1 MSERIVSALAEMKQL
16 YLESVYNNDP
26 KEKQL
31 QEEMRQVYEFKKPQ
45 LDPVGKEDGDV
56 DNDGDKDKTDDY
68 LLNRRGVR
76 TSAIESNR
84 LSKEI
89 LKAIKNWKGE
99 PGTHN
104 SQESTANVEKIMK
117 SIQGL
122 RPPVAE
128 STYYSWRD
136 TVDESVIWEILD
148 NEEEQKQVKE
158 NSKINNYSKK
168 NPVVTVNPEFNTESS
183 IIDSE
188 ELTEE
193 FVDAAIDIASQYFYE
208 EGLNEDGIQILMDE
222 LGAEEFYEW
231 VMEIGYEAM
240 LYEETLQGELLTSKG
255 EARKKPEVSRRAGA
269 ASVVKHTPSTSEPEK
284 RETVKV
290 SPGQQEINF
299 SAPKKT
305 KPTKPRARGFT
316 PDTTPRPRR
325 TPTGVAAA
333 KQAKQQEKQAAFRAR
348 NTQAQRAKGI
358 PQAGE
363 MLGRPSM
370 SSSGRVRQ
378 STEPDNREGRKTRKR
393 GAAMEIAKQ
402 TQQSSSTGDLLGQTG
417 QAVKKVGQLAA
428 AFGSGMREPFET
440 KAGRDLQATLIRGF
454 RKTIRGARDAAA
466 REVARRR
473 VGIREEFE
481 FWVNDLLD
489 EGYDLSEY
497 TWDDLYEEFE
507 YLQEKAVSEQQQK
520 IFGLALS
527 VKRGETPRSQVSDE
541 VLKIVDSMSEKHIRK
556 YAKTP
561 HKDVPKTVDESY
573 LVDKVINFVRENKI

>member
-45 LDPVGKEDGDV
+45 LDPVGKEDEDV
-56 DNDGDKDKTDDY
+56 DNDEDKDKTDDY

-104 SQESTANVEKIMK
+104 SQESAANVEKIMK

-231 VMEIGYEAM
+231 VMEIGYETL
-240 LYEETLQGELLTSKG
+240 LYEEEKAKQLTMFKLAKTNAERAQGFGGAYST
-255 EARKKPEVSRRAGA
+255 KKPLTGA
-269 ASVVKHTPSTSEPEK
+269 AATARFKSSPEVEK
-284 RETVKV
+284 TTKLKPRPQY
-290 SPGQQEINF
+290 PGRPASSGQLSIDFEKKKEQPP
-299 SAPKKT
+299 APT
-305 KPTKPRARGFT
+305 KPTSTSGRRHRKHGRVLPGARPTSKPS
-316 PDTTPRPRR
+316 RPE
-325 TPTGVAAA
+325 ALDAA
-333 KQAKQQEKQAAFRAR
+333 KQQQQPASQTSKE
-348 NTQAQRAKGI
+348 GI
-358 PQAGE
+358 KSA
-363 MLGRPSM
+363 
-370 SSSGRVRQ
+370 
-378 STEPDNREGRKTRKR
+378 
-393 GAAMEIAKQ
+393 
-402 TQQSSSTGDLLGQTG
+402 
-417 QAVKKVGQLAA
+417 
-428 AFGSGMREPFET
+428 
-440 KAGRDLQATLIRGF
+440 IRGVAKDF
-454 RKTIRGARDAAA
+454 GELARRERAA
-466 REVARRR
+466 REATKKG
-473 VGIREEFE
+473 GIAAGLRSFFLKPEYHENFE
-481 FWVNDLLD
+481 LWVNDLLD

-507 YLQEKAVSEQQQK
+507 IIQEKAVSEQQQK

-541 VLKIVDSMSEKHIRK
+541 VLKIVDSMSEKEIRK

-573 LVDKVINFVRENKI
+573 LVEKVINFVRENRL